1 VEQPAKR
8 LTIFQINA
16 TVTAIA
22 ALALCAAF
30 VMSRI
35 LPALL
40 WAFVLAIALWP
51 SFLRIRKWRP
61 SRTWHRIGAPAALTL
76 LIGVLVAAPVGLA
89 ALEIVREADQ
99 FLAWINNARAHGVP
113 LPDALAQLPW
123 IGEYATDWWRTNLLT
138 PESATAFLAGVSPR
152 NLLGLTRNLGP
163 EFLHRAL
170 LFAITLLTIFFL
182 FRDGEHLWDRSLDI
196 GEKAF
201 GERSRPIAHH
211 VVDAVHGTV
220 DGLVL
225 VGFAEGFV
233 IGISYVV
240 TGVPHAIAFTI
251 ATGIVAAIPF
261 GAPLAFCLAALLL
274 FGLGKVLAG
283 IGVVVFGFLVVFVV
297 DHFVRP
303 YVIGGATRIPFLL
316 VLLGILGG
324 LSSLGMV
331 GLFVG
336 PALMAIFTTIWRD
349 LTIPES

>member
-1 VEQPAKR
+1 
-8 LTIFQINA
+8 
-16 TVTAIA
+16 
-22 ALALCAAF
+22 
-30 VMSRI
+30 
-35 LPALL
+35 LPA
-40 WAFVLAIALWP
+40 
-51 SFLRIRKWRP
+51 
-61 SRTWHRIGAPAALTL
+61 
-76 LIGVLVAAPVGLA
+76 
-89 ALEIVREADQ
+89 
-99 FLAWINNARAHGVP
+99 
-113 LPDALAQLPW
+113 ALAQLPW
-123 IGEYATDWWRTNLLT
+123 IGEYAADWWRTNLLT
-138 PESATAFLAGVSPR
+138 PESATAFFAGVSPR

-170 LFAITLLTIFFL
+170 LFAVTLLTIFFL

-201 GERSRPIAHH
+201 GPRSRPIAHH

-303 YVIGGATRIPFLL
+303 FVIGGATRIPFLL